1 MTGSKCPTCNQV
13 NEPGERCGKCMWMFK
28 TIPVSFQLQASVAG
42 SLSLEQ
48 GPGCYVCENIE
59 VVPDWAHIRYV
70 PSEKWDG
77 APSPP
82 THLRNSKPS
91 LSLTD
96 HPNFTTSCFQPSLTQ
111 YSNDAADKTLSEIIK
126 DLLASNRE
134 ADMNIVAVILRDN
147 EENRAF
153 QTTFCANL
161 VAADNSYWVS
171 SPLPDGSAKTMRLG
185 FWFTQYHFVA
195 ENAKLIMLGNF
206 SEGNPIIEF
215 KFSDMTMKVSKPDS
229 INSEYAGRDFLCEI
243 LVLSKDDFKYEP
255 NGTTTFP
262 DWSMSW
268 MEQTWNV
275 EVTRV
280 KEQVKKIVQM
290 DTALWPDQVD
300 EVRRSRP
307 RPADH
312 AKILQ
317 RKANRAAGSDTRT
330 ILVVF
335 SEMGNL
341 TYEDIDLSA
350 LYAVF
355 EIDETTH
362 AWRLIET

>member
-1 MTGSKCPTCNQV
+1 MTGSKCPNCNQV
-13 NEPGERCGKCMWMFK
+13 NEPGELCGKCMWRFK
-28 TIPVSFQLQASVAG
+28 TTPVRFQLQASVAG
-42 SLSLEQ
+42 SLSVEQ
-48 GPGCYVCENIE
+48 GPGCYVYENVE
-59 VVPDWAHIRYV
+59 FVPDWAHIRYV

-77 APSPP
+77 APSAPI
-82 THLRNSKPS
+82 HLKSPEHG

-96 HPNFTTSCFQPSLTQ
+96 NPKFTTSCFKPSLTQ
-111 YSNDAADKTLSEIIK
+111 YSNDAGNKTLSEIIK
-126 DLLASNRE
+126 DLLASNTE
-134 ADMNIVAVILRDN
+134 ADVNIVAVILRDN
-147 EENRAF
+147 DENRAF
-153 QTTFCANL
+153 QTKFCANL
-161 VAADNSYWVS
+161 VTADNGYWVS

-185 FWFTQYHFVA
+185 FWFTQYHFLA
-195 ENAKLIMLGNF
+195 ENAKLIRLAKF

-215 KFSDMTMKVSKPDS
+215 RISEMTMKVSNPDS
-229 INSEYAGRDFLCEI
+229 INSEYAARDFLCEI
-243 LVLSKDDFKYEP
+243 LGLSKDDFKYEP

-312 AKILQ
+312 AKKLQ
-317 RKANRAAGSDTRT
+317 RKANRAAGSDTPT

-341 TYEDIDLSA
+341 SYEDIDLSTFS
-350 LYAVF
+350 AVF

-362 AWRLIET
+362 AWRLIKT